1 LNHSDDFFFL
11 LLPEFKMS
19 HTQTGGQVRQAFT
32 LIELLVVI
40 AIIAIL
46 IALLVPAVQKVRE
59 AAARTQCINN
69 MKQMALAIHSYHDA
83 NKYYPPSALK
93 SQIQDQS
100 VSTRSHKAMYWSGL
114 ILPYID
120 QNPMWTGL
128 QGFNAAT
135 NWTSGAFL
143 IAQQTPL
150 AVFRCPST
158 SDEGSYNEGGVTGR
172 RPTSYGVVT
181 TGRVGNPTTPT
192 GFHNGSGENH
202 NHMDDGS
209 AGGVEFVIN
218 GTDYPQL
225 VHNRFDGAFNQ
236 NAKRSFAAITDGT
249 SNTACI
255 GERFRIV
262 VGTTNANPTGYFPIG
277 ANSAQNRFSEF
288 SGSLGVPLN
297 GMSTSVHHP
306 GFRSRH
312 TGGVNFAMF
321 DGTVRF
327 FSESTNNLIRGA
339 LASRSGAD
347 QVAFE

>member
-1 LNHSDDFFFL
+1 
-11 LLPEFKMS
+11 
-19 HTQTGGQVRQAFT
+19 

-69 MKQMALAIHSYHDA
+69 MKQMGLAIHNYHDS
-83 NKYYPPSALK
+83 NKHYPPACLK
-93 SQIQDQS
+93 SQIQDQTVATS
-100 VSTRSHKAMYWSGL
+100 SHKAMYWSGL
-114 ILPYID
+114 ILPFLE
-120 QNPMWTGL
+120 QNPTWTTL

-135 NWTSGAFL
+135 DWTTGAFL
-143 IAQQTPL
+143 IAQQTPF

-158 SDEGSYNEGGVTGR
+158 SDEGSYNEGGIAGR
-172 RPTSYGVVT
+172 RPTSYGVVM
-181 TGRVGNPTTPT
+181 TGRVGNPTTPA

-202 NHMDDGS
+202 NHMDDGGI
-209 AGGVEFVIN
+209 GGVEFVIN
-218 GTDYPQL
+218 GTSYAQL

-236 NAKRSFAAITDGT
+236 NAKRTFAAISDGT

-262 VGTTNANPTGYFPIG
+262 VGTTNANPTGYYAIG
-277 ANSAQNRFSEF
+277 ANTAQNRFSEF
-288 SGSLGVPLN
+288 AGSVGVPLN

-312 TGGVNFAMF
+312 TGGVNFLMF

-327 FSESTNNLIRGA
+327 FAESTNDLIRGA
-339 LASRSGAD
+339 IGSRAGAD
-347 QVAFE
+347 IASFE